1 MTGTAT
7 ALEVSLT
14 GLVQGVGMRPMIY
27 RLSQSNGL
35 TGEVFNCGGEV
46 TIRWFG
52 ECSAIQRALRELRDH
67 PPVGAQIEGIA
78 TRDLNVSGAP
88 KNFAVCPSQSEK
100 KPAQLM
106 PDRALCERCLEELLD
121 PSDRRYHYPFTHC
134 TECGPRYSM
143 LMALPWDR
151 ANTSLAE
158 FPLCKDC
165 EAEYHNPADRRFHA
179 EPIACPKC
187 GPAISYRAPS
197 GDTFSAHSAMTAAI
211 AALNNGEIIALQGVG
226 CFQLAC
232 KANNDLAISR
242 LRALKNRPHKPL
254 AILCA
259 NIEQAKRIAI
269 LSEQEAEA
277 LRSPAAPIVLLTAH
291 KDHALSPMLAP
302 DMTRLG
308 IMLAH
313 SPLHHIMLKSLDQPI
328 VLTSANHPGQP
339 SLTDAAQAI
348 AFASEQIIGILW
360 HNRAIRQR
368 ADDSLIQLLGATL
381 QPLRR
386 ARGYAP
392 APLPLPSG
400 FNGKSRILALGG
412 HEKNT
417 FCLLGEQSVLS
428 PWVGDLDSPALRQDW
443 TAQIE
448 RLCTL
453 QGFTPNQLACDQH
466 PEYFSTRH
474 AQTLADTSELPVQ
487 SIWHHH
493 AHAASCLADNLR
505 PITAPPILC
514 VCFDGSGLG
523 EDGTLWGGEFLLADY
538 CRYRRLGHLQ
548 TFPLVGGELAARQ
561 PWRNLFAQLH
571 THQLDQIACGFD
583 ALTDKPLAS
592 LSTQLQAGVNCPTT
606 SSVGRLFD
614 AVAAALS
621 INDNAYEGQAAMQLE
636 ALASVSHCDAAY
648 SLPVVALDSVLSLS
662 TAELW
667 PSIRRDLQAGRRR
680 EDIARRFH
688 KGLAKSIAAMATV
701 LYGEVDE
708 WTDKMVALTGGVFQN
723 ITLTALTEQELCKN
737 GFQVLLHRQVPAN
750 DGGLALGQACIAAAR
765 SQLAEETL

>member
-1 MTGTAT
+1 MTSTST

-52 ECSAIQRALRELRDH
+52 ERSAIQRALHELRDH
-67 PPVGAQIEGIA
+67 PPLGAQIAGIA
-78 TRDLNVSGAP
+78 TRDLNTSGAP
-88 KNFAVCPSQSEK
+88 HKFAVCPSLSEK
-100 KPAQLM
+100 KAVQLM
-106 PDRALCERCLEELLD
+106 PDRALCERCRSELFD
-121 PSDRRYHYPFTHC
+121 PADRRYHYPFTHC
-134 TECGPRYSM
+134 TECGPRYTV
-143 LMALPWDR
+143 LETLPWDR

-158 FPLCKDC
+158 FPLCKCC
-165 EAEYHNPADRRFHA
+165 ETEYNNPEDRRFHA
-179 EPIACPKC
+179 EPIACPAC
-187 GPAISYRAPS
+187 GPAISYRSPA
-197 GDTFSAHSAMTAAI
+197 GDTFSAESAMSSAI
-211 AALNNGEIIALQGVG
+211 AALNAGEIITLQGTG

-259 NIEQAKRIAI
+259 SLAQAQSIAHI
-269 LSEQEAEA
+269 SQQEAEA
-277 LRSPAAPIVLLTAH
+277 LRSPAAPIVLVQAC
-291 KDHALSPMLAP
+291 KDHTLNTKLAP
-302 DMTRLG
+302 DMPRLG

-313 SPLHHIMLKSLDQPI
+313 SPLHHVLLEGLDHPI
-328 VLTSANHPGQP
+328 VLTSANFPGRP
-339 SLTDAAQAI
+339 SLIDAAQAI
-348 AFASEQIIGILW
+348 EFANQQIIGILW
-360 HNRAIRQR
+360 HNRTIKQR
-368 ADDSLIQLLGATL
+368 ADDSLVQLVANTL

-392 APLPLPSG
+392 APLPLPPG
-400 FNGKSRILALGG
+400 FDGQARVLALGG

-417 FCLLGEQSVLS
+417 FCLLGGQAVLS

-443 TAQIE
+443 TALIE
-448 RLCTL
+448 QLSTL
-453 QGFTPNQLACDQH
+453 QGFTPSQLACDQH

-474 AQTLADTSELPVQ
+474 AQTLAEASGLQVQ

-505 PITAPPILC
+505 PLSAAPILC

-523 EDGTLWGGEFLLADY
+523 DDGTLWGGEFLLADY
-538 CRYRRLGHLQ
+538 RRYRRLGHLQ

-571 THQLDQIACGFD
+571 SHQLDQVACGFN

-592 LSTQLQAGVNCPTT
+592 LSTQLQAGVNCPAT
-606 SSVGRLFD
+606 SSIGRLFD
-614 AVAAALS
+614 AVAAALNIS
-621 INDNAYEGQAAMQLE
+621 DNHYEGQAAMQLE
-636 ALASVSHCDAAY
+636 ALASVSRCDSTY
-648 SLPVVALDSVLSLS
+648 SLPVVALDSGLSLS

-667 PSIRRDLQAGRRR
+667 PSIRQDLQAGASR

-688 KGLAKSIAAMATV
+688 KGLAQSIAAIATA
-701 LYGEVDE
+701 LYAQEDE
-708 WTDKMVALTGGVFQN
+708 WTEQTVALTGGVFQN
-723 ITLTALTEQELCKN
+723 ITLTNLTEQALREK

-750 DGGLALGQACIAAAR
+750 DGGLALGQACVAAAR
-765 SQLAEETL
+765 SQLAKETT

>member
-1 MTGTAT
+1 MTGTST

-52 ECSAIQRALRELRDH
+52 ERSAIQRALSELRDH
-67 PPVGAQIEGIA
+67 PPLGAQIAGIA
-78 TRDLNVSGAP
+78 TRYLSASGAP
-88 KNFAVCPSQSEK
+88 RNFAVCPSLREK
-100 KPAQLM
+100 KALQLM
-106 PDRALCERCLEELLD
+106 PDRALCERCLSELFD
-121 PSDRRYHYPFTHC
+121 PADRRYRYPFTHC
-134 TECGPRYSM
+134 TECGPRYTM
-143 LMALPWDR
+143 LETLPWDR
-151 ANTSLAE
+151 ANTSLVE
-158 FPLCKDC
+158 FPLCKHC
-165 EAEYHNPADRRFHA
+165 EAEYHHPANRRFHA
-179 EPIACPKC
+179 EPIACPEC
-187 GPAISYRAPS
+187 GPTICYRSPS
-197 GDTFSAHSAMTAAI
+197 GDTFNADSAMTAAI
-211 AALNNGEIIALQGVG
+211 AALNAGEIIVLQGTG

-232 KANNDLAISR
+232 KANDDLTVSR

-259 NIEQAKRIAI
+259 NLEQAQSIAHI
-269 LSEQEAEA
+269 SEAEAEA
-277 LRSPAAPIVLLTAH
+277 LRSPAAPIVLLRAR
-291 KDHALSPMLAP
+291 KDRALSTKLAP
-302 DMTRLG
+302 DMARLG
-308 IMLAH
+308 IMLANT
-313 SPLHHIMLKSLDQPI
+313 PLHHLLLEGLDHPI
-328 VLTSANHPGQP
+328 VLTSANRPGQP

-348 AFASEQIIGILW
+348 EFASGQIIGTLW
-360 HNRAIRQR
+360 HNRTIKQR
-368 ADDSLIQLLGATL
+368 ADDSLIQLVANTL

-392 APLPLPSG
+392 TPLPLPPG
-400 FNGKSRILALGG
+400 FDGQARVLALGG
-412 HEKNT
+412 HEKNA
-417 FCLLGEQSVLS
+417 FCLFGDQAVLS

-443 TAQIE
+443 TALIE
-448 RLCTL
+448 RLSTL
-453 QGFTPNQLACDQH
+453 QGFTANQLACDHH

-474 AQTLADTSELPVQ
+474 AQTLAETSGLQVQ

-505 PITAPPILC
+505 PLSAAPILC

-523 EDGTLWGGEFLLADY
+523 DDGTLWGGEFLLADY
-538 CRYRRLGHLQ
+538 CHYRRLGHLQ

-571 THQLDQIACGFD
+571 AHQLDQIACGFD

-592 LSTQLQAGVNCPTT
+592 LSTQLQAGVNCPAT

-614 AVAAALS
+614 AVAAALDIS
-621 INDNAYEGQAAMQLE
+621 DNHYEGQAAMQLE
-636 ALASVSHCDAAY
+636 ALASASRCDSAY
-648 SLPVVALDSVLSLS
+648 TLPVVALDSGLSLS

-667 PSIRRDLQAGRRR
+667 PSIRQDLQAGASR

-688 KGLAKSIAAMATV
+688 KGLAQSIAAMATV
-701 LYGEVDE
+701 LYGQAKE
-708 WTDKMVALTGGVFQN
+708 WTEQTVALTGGVFQN
-723 ITLTALTEQELCKN
+723 VTLTSFTEQALRKR